1 MQGFLWLITQMSLLL
16 IAAAGVF
23 FWLGWR
29 WRGQL
34 ISLKKD
40 HTSTTSATEP
50 LARPIPCGEVTLNT
64 ATEAIHCHAINSPT
78 AEELQRLNQQLEEA
92 EHHHRNLGKDLLRV
106 HDELKSARLES
117 AKQQAEIATL
127 KAKLAEQGRE

>member
-16 IAAAGVF
+16 MAAAAVF

-34 ISLKKD
+34 IHTEKDKTSKK
-40 HTSTTSATEP
+40 SAAKA
-50 LARPIPCGEVTLNT
+50 LLLPIPCAEVIANH
-64 ATEAIHCHAINSPT
+64 ASEAIQSPPINSPS

-92 EHHHRNLGKDLLRV
+92 EHHRRNLEKELIRV
-106 HDELKSARLES
+106 HDELKAARLEV
-117 AKQQAEIATL
+117 AKHKL
-127 KAKLAEQGRE
+127 KAENPA